1 MALTDGAEFQGKC
14 PIFSEVQRLLQLLGL
29 VGSSLP
35 TTRPIPNSLKILKEI
50 DMLLALSPDTHN
62 SSLEGL
68 ARRSYSSCSARPL
81 PVFQAA
87 PAPGLSA
94 QLMCALRAGPA
105 GTAASSI
112 TTPSLEGSCV
122 GTCLHRSLF
131 PSRVL
136 GTKD

>member
-35 TTRPIPNSLKILKEI
+35 TTRPITNSLKILKKT

-68 ARRSYSSCSARPL
+68 ARRSFL
-81 PVFQAA
+81 PAV
-87 PAPGLSA
+87 PGLS
-94 QLMCALRAGPA
+94 QSSRQHRPQVSLHSLCALRAGPA

-112 TTPSLEGSCV
+112 TTPSLEGSRV
-122 GTCLHRSLF
+122 GTCLHRSLL

-136 GTKD
+136 GTRD